1 MNSGLVLNDSK
12 CALVYENAM
21 NIYGF
26 FTAIPKILDV
36 KWCTV
41 FTIFTIYSLNIYKIK
56 MLKTSEILTILNTRV
71 VGAGTFLKMY

>member
-21 NIYGF
+21 KIYG

-41 FTIFTIYSLNIYKIK
+41 FTIFTIYSLNIYKIN
-56 MLKTSEILTILNTRV
+56 MLKTSEILTILNTSV
-71 VGAGTFLKMY
+71 IGAGTF